1 MEEDANKR
9 RNTER
14 GQKMQFSQ
22 QDNFFL
28 EKTRRRGANETVQS
42 KRGSVRGGHKRRN
55 PINLSFDDAFEKER
69 RRRRNRI
76 QEQMKQ

>member
-1 MEEDANKR
+1 MQTREETQRGVKKCNSVNKTISFLKRQEEEGRTKQFNQKEVQSEED
-9 RNTER
+9 E
-14 GQKMQFSQ
+14 
-22 QDNFFL
+22 
-28 EKTRRRGANETVQS
+28 
-42 KRGSVRGGHKRRN
+42 RRN